1 MEVVSF
7 SDEVD
12 SLSSIS
18 VVLVGMIFSLAEGE
32 FNTLVIGVEVVS
44 FSDEVDSLS
53 SISVV
58 LVGMIFSLAE
68 GEFNTLVIG
77 VEVISFVPVKFTEL
91 YLVI

>member
-1 MEVVSF
+1 
-7 SDEVD
+7 
-12 SLSSIS
+12 
-18 VVLVGMIFSLAEGE
+18 MIFSLAEGE

-77 VEVISFVPVKFTEL
+77 VEVVSFSDEVSL
-91 YLVI
+91 YSSMLVGMIFSLLKAN